1 MYTLYACIHS
11 RITLQTN
18 APIDNK
24 IAHHAKFL
32 AHICTLSLSGWYFSV
47 IHGGEHL
54 TTWHWMQKQEV
65 NSNTCWMYWMGHAV
79 VGAWPFLWRKPK
91 YLQLE
96 TTQKQQT
103 RHLSL
108 SRTAHWEMWQV
119 SLIRSGRANWE
130 SWEEV
135 ATRIEKAGTV
145 YQIWRCRS
153 ERKRTPGGTE
163 LKWVDLLNRHLAEI
177 PNLQT
182 YMTEIHGDHT
192 STKPRVSTCHQILPN
207 VLNEQGVKR
216 MRRCVC
222 VCVCACVRAVHS
234 PGQLRKERRYLDLL
248 EQARSVGTQAT
259 LSTVQVGCRGFIDN
273 KSFHHLFHS
282 TYIHLLIC
290 NSSGWMVF
298 SLQIQNVCIAR
309 RQWRHAWFNSG
320 SHTSTHMTD

>member
-1 MYTLYACIHS
+1 M
-11 RITLQTN
+11 
-18 APIDNK
+18 
-24 IAHHAKFL
+24 
-32 AHICTLSLSGWYFSV
+32 
-47 IHGGEHL
+47 
-54 TTWHWMQKQEV
+54 
-65 NSNTCWMYWMGHAV
+65 
-79 VGAWPFLWRKPK
+79 
-91 YLQLE
+91 E

-108 SRTAHWEMWQV
+108 SRTVHWEMWQV

-163 LKWVDLLNRHLAEI
+163 LKWVDLLYTHLAEI

-222 VCVCACVRAVHS
+222 VCVCVRACVRACGS
-234 PGQLRKERRYLDLL
+234 LPWSTQEGEKRPGPAGAGTQCGNTSHPIYGPGRMQRLHRQQKLPPPLSYYLHTPTYLQQLRMDGVLASNSERVHRKT
-248 EQARSVGTQAT
+248 A
-259 LSTVQVGCRGFIDN
+259 
-273 KSFHHLFHS
+273 
-282 TYIHLLIC
+282 
-290 NSSGWMVF
+290 MVTC
-298 SLQIQNVCIAR
+298 LV
-309 RQWRHAWFNSG
+309 
-320 SHTSTHMTD
+320 